1 MSTDASRAELI
12 ARRNAAMAEIS
23 RGWEGH
29 DDLDPTGPSG
39 HEYGISQSTRLTS
52 DYRQQH
58 RKDAMDITP
67 RQVMD
72 CLIDARVKDWVLMGL
87 HGYVGYL
94 PMPRAT
100 QDVDVMVSARESE
113 KAVEAIQAR
122 WPTLEI
128 ARFPVVIRFGDPGD
142 LDAHGKAKQVID
154 LMLPNS
160 QFQKTILSK
169 HVKIDDQTGDRYP
182 TVEAAIVSKYSA
194 MISPHRGIDKTEQ
207 DAVDLRRLLKA
218 NHERVQLDLLQSLAE
233 EIWLGGGA
241 DILDYL
247 NRAIEDKTFD
257 V

>member
-128 ARFPVVIRFGDPGD
+128 TRFPVVIRFGDPAD

-194 MISPHRGIDKTEQ
+194 VISRHRKMGKKQID
-207 DAVDLRRLLKA
+207 AGDLYHLIQA
-218 NHERVQLDLLQSLAE
+218 NQPTTRTDVLHSLAE
-233 EIWLGGGA
+233 EIWTGGGD
-241 DILDYL
+241 DILDFVQRAL
-247 NRAIEDKTFD
+247 NNESFD